1 LFVDK
6 TRRAKKKVRRPS
18 SHFPEVANGFFS
30 GERAASAS
38 AANGSA
44 ACRAGTGAGDDRDPE
59 ALPREL
65 EPGTIGAPAWLYRAS
80 KSGFDTALVAL
91 PDPGGV
97 AGTAPNPAPPGLG
110 AANGFVDAGG
120 LAAAAAANGSCT
132 ANGFEEGPGP
142 GELAA
147 AAAANGSCACC

>member
-1 LFVDK
+1 M
-6 TRRAKKKVRRPS
+6 
-18 SHFPEVANGFFS
+18 ANGFFS

-44 ACRAGTGAGDDRDPE
+44 ACRAGTGVGDDRDPE
-59 ALPREL
+59 APLDEL
-65 EPGTIGAPAWLYRAS
+65 EPATIGAPAWLYRAS
-80 KSGFDTALVAL
+80 KSGFDTARAAL

-110 AANGFVDAGG
+110 AANGFVDAGE

-147 AAAANGSCACC
+147 AAAAAANGSCACC